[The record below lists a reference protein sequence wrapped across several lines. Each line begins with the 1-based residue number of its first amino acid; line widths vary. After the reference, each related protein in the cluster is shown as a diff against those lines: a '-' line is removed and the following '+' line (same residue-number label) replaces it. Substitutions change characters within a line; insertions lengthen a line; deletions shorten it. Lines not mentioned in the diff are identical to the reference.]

1 MNFPGASYL
10 LWVGVALAAYTFV
23 PIFTK
28 AATDGI
34 PSNTV
39 AFWANAVLAV
49 LAFTVVVLSDEPVL
63 SALDHPK
70 APYMLAGGI
79 CLAVGIMA
87 YYRALS
93 LGPVS
98 IVVPIFG
105 LFLVTS
111 PLVGAALLDEPLTLR
126 KAAGVVI
133 ALVGVYLA
141 TSG

>member
-1 MNFPGASYL
+1 MNLTSSYL
-10 LWVGVALAAYTFV
+10 LWAAVALAAYTFV
-23 PIFTK
+23 PVFTK

-39 AFWANAVLAV
+39 AFWANAILAV
-49 LAFTVVVLSDEPVL
+49 LALGVVLVSDDPIVG
-63 SALDHPK
+63 ALDHPK
-70 APYMLAGGI
+70 APYMLAGGL
-79 CLAVGIMA
+79 CLAVGIIS

-98 IVVPIFG
+98 IVVPVFG

-111 PLVGAALLDEPLTLR
+111 PLVGAVLLDEPLTLR

>member
-1 MNFPGASYL
+1 MNLTSGYL
-10 LWVGVALAAYTFV
+10 LWAALALAAYTFV

-39 AFWANAVLAV
+39 AFWANTVLVVLTLGAVLV
-49 LAFTVVVLSDEPVL
+49 SDDPIVG
-63 SALDHPK
+63 ALDHPK
-70 APYMLAGGI
+70 APFMLASGL
-79 CLAVGIMA
+79 CLAVGILS

-111 PLVGAALLDEPLTLR
+111 PLIGAALLDEPLTLR

-133 ALVGVYLA
+133 AIFGVYLA
-141 TSG
+141 TNG